1 MNPIVKYSLIAITII
16 AVGIWF
22 FLSRETPAPVRT
34 AVTSIPGATA
44 DIKIIAFGDSLTAGY
59 GVDEAENYPSQLQ
72 DLLLQEGYS
81 VQVLN
86 LGVSGETTRGNLER
100 ADFVRK
106 QNPDIVLLGI
116 GGNDALRSLPITDAK
131 NNIRQTVQ
139 KLQSGENPPKII
151 LLQMIA
157 PLSSGFQYKADF
169 DDMYEEIADEFDLTL
184 TPFLTTEIFF
194 KAGNRLPD
202 GIHYTKA
209 GYTEVLESHI
219 LPDLRPL
226 LNDLKE
232 GA

>member
-1 MNPIVKYSLIAITII
+1 MNQIAKYSLIAVTII
-16 AVGIWF
+16 GIGIWF
-22 FLSRETPAPVRT
+22 FMSKDTPVPVRT
-34 AVTSIPGATA
+34 PVSYVPGTAA

-59 GVDEAENYPSQLQ
+59 GVDEAESYPSQLQ

-106 QNPDIVLLGI
+106 QNPDLVLLGI

-131 NNIRQTVQ
+131 ENIRTTVQ
-139 KLQSGENPPKII
+139 KLQSGENPPQVV

-184 TPFLTTEIFF
+184 VPFLTTDIFF
-194 KAGNRLPD
+194 KQGNRLPD
-202 GIHYTKA
+202 GIHYTGT
-209 GYTEVLESHI
+209 GYTEVIETHI
-219 LPDLRPL
+219 LPAIRPL
-226 LNDLKE
+226 LETLK
-232 GA
+232 

>member
-1 MNPIVKYSLIAITII
+1 MNPIVKYSLLIVVIL

-22 FLSRETPAPVRT
+22 FLSRETPPPVRT
-34 AVTSIPGATA
+34 PVTSIPGTAA

-106 QNPDIVLLGI
+106 QNPNIVLLGI
-116 GGNDALRSLPITDAK
+116 GGNDALRSLPIIDAK
-131 NNIRQTVQ
+131 NNIRETVQ
-139 KLQSGENPPKII
+139 KLQSGENPPKVV

-184 TPFLTTEIFF
+184 IPFLTTEIFF

-202 GIHYTKA
+202 GIHYTGA
-209 GYTEVLESHI
+209 GYKEVLETEI

-226 LNDLKE
+226 LDDLKE